1 MAFAHPTLAN
11 GVRLHHD
18 KVREQHVLLFPE
30 GALVLNETAV
40 EVLELCDGERSLDDV
55 AAVLE
60 RALRRGRREGRRL
73 RAARRDRRE
82 GAGSRCQRLRHPAS
96 SRR

>member
-1 MAFAHPTLAN
+1 LIAMPIARPKLAT

-18 KVREQHVLLFPE
+18 KVREQYVLLFPE

-55 AAVLE
+55 ATVLSE
-60 RALRRGRREGRRL
+60 RY
-73 RAARRDRRE
+73 E
-82 GAGSRCQRLRHPAS
+82 GADVRDDVSELLDGIGERGLVVDADA
-96 SRR
+96 

>member
-18 KVREQHVLLFPE
+18 KVREQYVLLFPE

-40 EVLELCDGERSLDDV
+40 EVLELCDGERSLDDI
-55 AAVLE
+55 AGVLGE
-60 RALRRGRREGRRL
+60 RY
-73 RAARRDRRE
+73 E
-82 GAGSRCQRLRHPAS
+82 GADVKDDVSELLDGIGERGLVVDANR
-96 SRR
+96 

>member
-1 MAFAHPTLAN
+1 MAFERPRLAT
-11 GVRLHHD
+11 GVRLHDD

-55 AAVLE
+55 AAVLSE
-60 RALRRGRREGRRL
+60 RYDGADVRDDVSELLDGIGERGLVVE
-73 RAARRDRRE
+73 ADA
-82 GAGSRCQRLRHPAS
+82 
-96 SRR
+96 